1 VHGAALSVI
10 KDRARDA
17 MEREAFLPIPVVTRG
32 GWVFATTSSAG
43 ETSADPYRSGD
54 MLARG
59 SLPPQCKVNGTPA
72 LLLDFD
78 RESGIFETQ
87 GLGRGWPP
95 GLILDLQ
102 PLFHDGPSTDALYE
116 RVEELLWEL
125 DAMGLVRAERQG
137 SGGGEPVFFAEHPAL
152 LAQIS
157 C

>member
-1 VHGAALSVI
+1 
-10 KDRARDA
+10 
-17 MEREAFLPIPVVTRG
+17 MEREAFLPIPVVSRG
-32 GWVFATTSSAG
+32 GWVFATTSSAA
-43 ETSADPYRSGD
+43 ETSRSADI
-54 MLARG
+54 LARG

-95 GLILDLQ
+95 GLILEIQ
-102 PLFHDGPSTDALYE
+102 PLFHDGTSTGALYE

-137 SGGGEPVFFAEHPAL
+137 SGGGEPTFFAEHPAL
-152 LAQIS
+152 LAQI
-157 C
+157 